1 MRARPGVRLQD
12 RAKIKTETDLARG
25 EVPERG
31 KVGAGKTVSVR
42 IIGNGSS

>member
-12 RAKIKTETDLARG
+12 WAKIKTETDLARG
-25 EVPERG
+25 KGPGRG
-31 KVGAGKTVSVR
+31 KVGAGETVSVR